1 MSQYPPAST
10 VLGQVN
16 ILLKELDESKTVV
29 YGWPGTR
36 TYYKRYRIREV
47 CDRLSIFDWWNEYLS
62 YSQLKSMRD
71 FLVTAI
77 KYGYTGY
84 VCFKVGATG
93 CAHGMWA
100 NKEESTDGYSPD
112 GEYLYH
118 SFRCEDNYWVIGF
131 GDGTQSRD
139 LNKRDLKKILSNV
152 EAYRIAEKKRLQ
164 ELNGQ
169 IIEGLHDILNDIHN
183 ILKESKEESADGSQ
197 NQSREEVTI

>member
-1 MSQYPPAST
+1 MSQYPTAST

-29 YGWPGTR
+29 YGWRGNR

-47 CDRLSIFDWWNEYLS
+47 CDRLSIFDWWNDFLS

-100 NKEESTDGYSPD
+100 NKVESTDGYSPD
-112 GEYLYH
+112 GEYLFH
-118 SFRCEDNYWVIGF
+118 SFRCTDDYWVIGF

-139 LNKRDLKKILSNV
+139 LNKRDLKKIMANLD
-152 EAYRIAEKKRLQ
+152 AYRMAEKKRLQ
-164 ELNGQ
+164 ELDSQ
-169 IIEGLHDILNDIHN
+169 IVKGLSDIHDILNDIHN
-183 ILKESKEESADGSQ
+183 VLKKSDEEGKADGLQ
-197 NQSREEVTI
+197 V